1 MAGYQLL
8 KYGLVIICTKPA
20 LPVTD
25 HFYYRTPMPV
35 FRIAKPSVVLKG
47 LLATCATALL
57 VACGSSDAPPAPS
70 QVALTNL
77 VAPANANTVS
87 AFLDTPF
94 TFTNGVAGFGTT
106 STTTVTFSAN
116 AAKPSEP
123 LFTIQTPDGGVAK
136 GTTTFG
142 SCIFTVASYTNQR
155 GAAFLAVGDVI
166 RIDPCTF
173 NVATQSAVIGATSSR
188 NVTLVAGSFVSG
200 VRATQITLSP
210 TGAVLLGG
218 FQIGTVTFGNATG
231 GTN

>member
-1 MAGYQLL
+1 MPKFYLPRSSNLL
-8 KYGLVIICTKPA
+8 KCLLGACLAAA
-20 LPVTD
+20 L
-25 HFYYRTPMPV
+25 
-35 FRIAKPSVVLKG
+35 A
-47 LLATCATALL
+47 
-57 VACGSSDAPPAPS
+57 ACGSSDAPTPAPT

-77 VAPANANTVS
+77 VAPANASTVS

-94 TFTNGVAGFGTT
+94 TFSNGVAGFGTT

-123 LFTIQTPDGGVAK
+123 LFTIQTPNGGVAK

-142 SCIFTVASYTNQR
+142 SCIFTVASYTNQL
-155 GAAFLAVGDVI
+155 GASFLAVGDVI

-188 NVTLVAGSFVSG
+188 NVTLVAGGNVSA

-218 FQIGTVTFGNATG
+218 FQIGTVTLGNATG
-231 GTN
+231 GGN